1 MADEGMN
8 RDFLF
13 NSLTATVIR
22 ESNNSHMGQ
31 FMKTIFIAEPVVT
44 AGNSNRLIAV
54 EILSRF
60 YSVNGKQLPTVKTLN
75 MFTAEMKIDL
85 LELQIRKIISKASF
99 FSKHN
104 ILCSLN
110 VDYDTC
116 QYIYRNKNIQD
127 IIKSYDF
134 IVLEI
139 SETYPVIKA
148 DDAIIPFLINL
159 SEHIW
164 LDNLGSGNS
173 TIHTLIRN
181 KYQAVKLDKSF
192 FQKHS
197 MKPHF
202 SALIDNIKDFALW
215 LLPRVLKIRIIFM
228 LLQELVYGV
237 FRDIIFHQ
245 YSLRIFIR

>member
-1 MADEGMN
+1 
-8 RDFLF
+8 
-13 NSLTATVIR
+13 
-22 ESNNSHMGQ
+22 
-31 FMKTIFIAEPVVT
+31 
-44 AGNSNRLIAV
+44 
-54 EILSRF
+54 
-60 YSVNGKQLPTVKTLN
+60 
-75 MFTAEMKIDL
+75 
-85 LELQIRKIISKASF
+85 
-99 FSKHN
+99 
-104 ILCSLN
+104 CSLN

-164 LDNLGSGNS
+164 LDDLGSGNS